1 MITAR
6 AAALAASVA
15 AGAVC
20 LQARQDPSA
29 AAGWQTF
36 TGTWSA
42 AGQRK
47 TLPTGLA
54 RPAAIVQLSGAVVI
68 ATGGDLGQGFQGEV
82 IGFDDG
88 QSRATGR
95 WVWTDRRG
103 DRIFGEASGEPIE
116 AGRRFTG
123 TITGGTGR
131 FAGLTGDFELTWQYV
146 VAGEDGAVQGRAT
159 GLKGRYRRGG
169 ARP

>member
-1 MITAR
+1 MI
-6 AAALAASVA
+6 AS
-15 AGAVC
+15 
-20 LQARQDPSA
+20 
-29 AAGWQTF
+29 T
-36 TGTWSA
+36 
-42 AGQRK
+42 
-47 TLPTGLA
+47 
-54 RPAAIVQLSGAVVI
+54 
-68 ATGGDLGQGFQGEV
+68 GDLGQGFQGEV

-95 WVWTDRRG
+95 WMWTDRRG